1 MPPIDT
7 SSLANVPRELIVS
20 AVTDSA
26 AAGRVALVTGA
37 SSGIGAATAR
47 VLAER
52 GMRVVVNYL
61 RSREAAEAGAADIRA
76 AGGHAMAIQA
86 DVREAAAVA
95 AMIERVAAAWGGVD
109 VLVGNALTPYAIKP
123 FEDMTWDLGLLI
135 QVRLADGPSVW
146 IDFRKKPYRFL
157 AESEEAA
164 SHVLTVDSAGRQ
176 VNRLGYSRGYSAAEY
191 YLLPI
196 DECYKLVGLIR
207 MHWKGL
213 SGGTEVWKA
222 LGEFFTDV
230 KARSVEVSVEVKEAS
245 QIEEES
251 HA

>member
-1 MPPIDT
+1 MGEERFSQSTDGFGRLRQLARRERRLERCELCSVGLRADHPHLIDVAQRKLLCTCEACAILFSGQGVKFKRVPRRVRSLPRFNLSDAEWNGLMVPINMAFFFR
-7 SSLANVPRELIVS
+7 SSLE
-20 AVTDSA
+20 D
-26 AAGRVALVTGA
+26 RVIALYP
-37 SSGIGAATAR
+37 SP
-47 VLAER
+47 
-52 GMRVVVNYL
+52 
-61 RSREAAEAGAADIRA
+61 AGATESLLALESWNDIVGRNPILNE
-76 AGGHAMAIQA
+76 MES
-86 DVREAAAVA
+86 DVE
-95 AMIERVAAAWGGVD
+95 
-109 VLVGNALTPYAIKP
+109 
-123 FEDMTWDLGLLI
+123 GLL
-135 QVRLADGPSVW
+135 
-146 IDFRKKPYRFL
+146 
-157 AESEEAA
+157 
-164 SHVLTVDSAGRQ
+164 